1 MRREL
6 GSKEDSPDG
15 CLSYINITAEKL
27 KDLQEQDETL
37 AAVGALAL
45 KAGGS
50 RGEFFK
56 RNELLYRRWT
66 PNRRG
71 DEMEVEQLVLSKECR
86 QVTLEMSHDIPIA
99 GHQGRD
105 RTRQQLLRRFFWPS
119 IFSDVDKYCQSCS
132 TCQKASFKGVKPA
145 PMIPLP
151 IVSEPFSRIAMDIVG
166 PLPRS

>member
-15 CLSYINITAEKL
+15 CSSYINITAEKL

-37 AAVGALAL
+37 AVVRALAQ

-56 RNELLYRRWT
+56 RNKLLYRRWI
-66 PNRRG
+66 PKGRG
-71 DEMEVEQLVLSKECR
+71 EEMEVEQLVLPKECQ
-86 QVTLEMSHDIPIA
+86 QVALEMSHDIPIA

-105 RTRQQLLRRFFWPS
+105 RTRQ
-119 IFSDVDKYCQSCS
+119 
-132 TCQKASFKGVKPA
+132 
-145 PMIPLP
+145 
-151 IVSEPFSRIAMDIVG
+151 
-166 PLPRS
+166 